1 MGICEKRIA
10 FLNSLRNYDDK
21 LSETEKLQNQYR
33 VGKIKEEDLTEKQKQ
48 AIYKLYDIQI
58 ANLKKSNNVRK
69 NNLFKGINKIIKV
82 DKLKKDNN
90 IPKEYEKKS
99 DYKTNLKSEKEYQ
112 NNKEEIFKNRIKVNL
127 KANEYMLE
135 YKLENKKINIS
146 DLTNEEL
153 DKMIEHYKRK
163 NKVKE
168 NILKIKRR
176 KLNNKK

>member
-1 MGICEKRIA
+1 MEICEKRRA
-10 FLNSLRNYDDK
+10 YLNSLRNYDDK
-21 LSETEKLQNQYR
+21 ISEAEKLQNQYR
-33 VGKIKEEDLTEKQKQ
+33 AGKIKEEDLTEKQKQ
-48 AIYKLYDIQI
+48 AIYKLYDNQI
-58 ANLKKSNNVRK
+58 ANLKKSSDVRK
-69 NNLFKGINKIIKV
+69 NNLFKGIKKIIKD
-82 DKLKKDNN
+82 DKLKKSN
-90 IPKEYEKKS
+90 IIQKEYEKNF

-112 NNKEEIFKNRIKVNL
+112 NKEEIFKNKINVNL
-127 KANEYMLE
+127 KANQYMLE

>member
-1 MGICEKRIA
+1 M
-10 FLNSLRNYDDK
+10 
-21 LSETEKLQNQYR
+21 
-33 VGKIKEEDLTEKQKQ
+33 
-48 AIYKLYDIQI
+48 
-58 ANLKKSNNVRK
+58 
-69 NNLFKGINKIIKV
+69 
-82 DKLKKDNN
+82 KKDNV
-90 IPKEYEKKS
+90 IQKEYEKKF

-112 NNKEEIFKNRIKVNL
+112 NKEEIFKNRINVNL

-135 YKLENKKINIS
+135 YKLDNKKINIS

-153 DKMIEHYKRK
+153 DKMIEHFKRK

>member
-1 MGICEKRIA
+1 MEICEKRRA

-33 VGKIKEEDLTEKQKQ
+33 AGKIKEEDLTEKQKQ
-48 AIYKLYDIQI
+48 AIYKLYDNQI
-58 ANLKKSNNVRK
+58 ANLKKSNDVRK
-69 NNLFKGINKIIKV
+69 NNLFQNINKIIKS
-82 DKLKKDNN
+82 DKLKKDN
-90 IPKEYEKKS
+90 ITSKEHK
-99 DYKTNLKSEKEYQ
+99 DYKTNLKAEKEYQ
-112 NNKEEIFKNRIKVNL
+112 NNKEEIFKNRISVNL
-127 KANEYMLE
+127 KENEYMLE

-153 DKMIEHYKRK
+153 DKMIEHFKRK